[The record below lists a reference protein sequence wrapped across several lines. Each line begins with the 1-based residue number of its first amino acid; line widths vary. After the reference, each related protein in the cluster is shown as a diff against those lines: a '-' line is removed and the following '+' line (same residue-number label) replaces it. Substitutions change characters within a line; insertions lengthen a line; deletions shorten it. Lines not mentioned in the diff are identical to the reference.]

1 MAALARVWAALL
13 LTLIITTKAAIT
25 AAAAP
30 SIYGLDAAVSQKRK
44 ADPQGVND
52 TFLSLSASIKKSLAH
67 PAHFNTRERISYLS
81 SLNVLLP
88 IHVKLVGFENDEP
101 WQLQKHINTYISA
114 IYSDS
119 RVYVIGGSDAEPHDL
134 MVRSRLTLDVTKLP
148 PRGLNDRL
156 SDAIRSNMEPSSPVM
171 RSNLHSVPYAAVDDI
186 IRNDMESSSSS
197 SEAAYVIYLLNL
209 KGQDKPY
216 AYSYSAK
223 DSSPGFSKCL
233 GTLWMGRERYLWVD
247 LKAGPV
253 DYGPALSGE
262 GLLPRGEFHPL
273 ATMHSATKAQKDF
286 LADLASL
293 IWSAVG
299 FLFMPAL
306 RIPVYYEPELL
317 VQFIHI
323 HDERDIDKRGL
334 DWGAIEDTFLTEAS
348 RGLLLS
354 EQKLKFKKYSVQF
367 SACPACVAAV
377 YRSTRSYTSRFLFD
391 NYTLLVSEYLDSKAL
406 HQSLKQVH
414 DDLATIAGIGPDDTY
429 GKTVPVY
436 VLDLGHDRPL
446 LLDRFHQA
454 IAFRDMVVA
463 VRSRSSQ
470 TVSDYNCNGRH
481 VITQTR
487 NLERPIV
494 GALLQTMWGVA
505 PTHLSWSPKHNH
517 TLIDYTWSVGQTPF
531 GPFSESM
538 SLSFVQKDAA
548 PRNVLLTTLNSTI
561 SSAIDVLRYVIDHGG
576 EKKLL
581 GHKRHIEFTQRWN
594 LLEYKL
600 EKAVSALSH
609 FDFDSALY
617 FIRSSDHDLYAIHTL
632 FYQSALE
639 LEATLVCFKDP
650 PFPWGLAFTSL
661 GICLVLL
668 YAARRRDRIF
678 RSKRKQF

>member
-1 MAALARVWAALL
+1 MSASARVWVALL
-13 LTLIITTKAAIT
+13 LTLLISTKAAIT

-30 SIYGLDAAVSQKRK
+30 SIYGLDAAISQRRK
-44 ADPQGVND
+44 VDPEVLND
-52 TFLSLSASIKKSLAH
+52 TFLSLPASIRKSLAH
-67 PAHFNTRERISYLS
+67 AAHFNTRDRIGFLS
-81 SLNVLLP
+81 SLSVLLP

-114 IYSDS
+114 IHSDS
-119 RVYVIGGSDAEPHDL
+119 QVHVIGGSDAEPHDL
-134 MVRSRLTLDVTKLP
+134 MVRSKLSLEVTKLP
-148 PRGLNDRL
+148 ARGLTDRL
-156 SDAIRSNMEPSSPVM
+156 SDAIRANMEPSSAVM

-186 IRNDMESSSSS
+186 IRSDMESS

-209 KGQDKPY
+209 KGQEKQY

-233 GTLWMGRERYLWVD
+233 GTLWMGRARYLWVD

-273 ATMHSATKAQKDF
+273 AAMHSTTKTQKDF
-286 LADLASL
+286 LADLSSL

-323 HDERDIDKRGL
+323 HDEREIDKRGL
-334 DWGAIEDTFLTEAS
+334 DWGAIEDTFLAEAS
-348 RGLLLS
+348 RGVLLD

-377 YRSTRSYTSRFLFD
+377 FRSTRSFTSRFLFD

-406 HQSLKQVH
+406 HQSLKQAH
-414 DDLATIAGIGPDDTY
+414 DDLATIAGIGSDDNY
-429 GKTVPVY
+429 GKTLPVY

-446 LLDRFHQA
+446 MLDRFHQA

-470 TVSDYNCNGRH
+470 SVSDYNCNGRH
-481 VITQTR
+481 VITQAR

-494 GALLQTMWGVA
+494 GALLQSLWGVA
-505 PTHLSWSPKHNH
+505 PTHLTWSPRHNH
-517 TLIDYTWSVGQTPF
+517 TLVDYTWSVGQTPF

-548 PRNVLLTTLNSTI
+548 PRNILLTTLNSTI

-594 LLEYKL
+594 MLEYKL
-600 EKAVSALSH
+600 DKAVSAISH
-609 FDFDSALY
+609 FDFNSALY
-617 FIRSSDHDLYAIHTL
+617 FIRSSDHDLYNAVGFSNEKL
-632 FYQSALE
+632 LCSRPADFYSVKAFF
-639 LEATLVCFKDP
+639 VFDGKFKTTNMSSGD
-650 PFPWGLAFTSL
+650 LA
-661 GICLVLL
+661 
-668 YAARRRDRIF
+668 
-678 RSKRKQF
+678 